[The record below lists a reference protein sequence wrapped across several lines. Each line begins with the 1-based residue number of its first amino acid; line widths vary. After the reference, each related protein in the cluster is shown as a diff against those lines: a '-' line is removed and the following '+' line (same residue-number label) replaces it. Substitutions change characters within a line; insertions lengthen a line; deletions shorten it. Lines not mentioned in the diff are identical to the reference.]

1 MDCKKLSGECRFRP
15 LAGMRMVY
23 EPGSTGREEPKK
35 HPCADCH
42 FCQQCS
48 DVRCEA
54 CRCQRIGLEKRLD
67 RKLSLREQSQLFQRI
82 NRVDGDEWSES
93 NSDCKSVGIDS
104 EPL

>member
-15 LAGMRMVY
+15 LAGMLMVY
-23 EPGSTGREEPKK
+23 EPGGAVTEELKK

-54 CRCQRIGLEKRLD
+54 CRRQRISFEKRRG
-67 RKLSLREQSQLFQRI
+67 RKLSLREQAQLFQKI
-82 NRVDGDEWSES
+82 NKIDGDEWSEGS
-93 NSDCKSVGIDS
+93 SDCKSVGIDS